1 MNRRPRTY
9 ALLLLFILVKQFGNL
24 SMAWGMKHFP
34 ETVSLHPLLYLRA
47 MTNPYVVVGIAML
60 ILSVLTRM
68 ALLSLADLSF
78 ILPLTAVGYVLSAL
92 MGKFLL
98 GEEVTMARWVGVAL
112 VFLGSL
118 LVSSTPQMTPVQAIE
133 ETPR

>member
-1 MNRRPRTY
+1 MNRQPRTY

-34 ETVSLHPLLYLRA
+34 ETVSLHPSLYLRA
-47 MTNPYVVVGIAML
+47 MTSPFVVLGIAML

-68 ALLSLADLSF
+68 ALLSVADLSF

-92 MGKFLL
+92 MGRFFL
-98 GEEVTMARWVGVAL
+98 GEEVTAARWMGVVL

-118 LVSSTPQMTPVQAIE
+118 LVSSTPQLSPVVE
-133 ETPR
+133 GSRK